1 MDYFSEDLSHATDR
15 FAPHETNLEDRLTF
29 KRWARTL
36 GSFYACVF
44 LVMGI
49 VIAAHQIGTST
60 GLQQQA
66 SLRTGQAH
74 R

>member
-1 MDYFSEDLSHATDR
+1 MRRVGHMKHGQVPSPVPLFRPSEHATV
-15 FAPHETNLEDRLTF
+15 
-29 KRWARTL
+29 RTL

-49 VIAAHQIGTST
+49 VIAAHQIDTST

-66 SLRTGQAH
+66 SLRTDQGH